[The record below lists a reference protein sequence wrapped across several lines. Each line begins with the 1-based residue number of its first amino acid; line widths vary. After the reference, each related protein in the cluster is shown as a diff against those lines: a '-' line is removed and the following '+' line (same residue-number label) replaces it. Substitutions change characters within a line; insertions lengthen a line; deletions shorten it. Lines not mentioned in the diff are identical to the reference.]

1 MWSPL
6 SWILERIGA
15 LNLRLP
21 YFGQPLPIGVPGQP
35 DYAGGAGWMSL
46 RNGRRLSEVWGPR
59 ADGPWHPFH
68 CITLFAAI
76 DYLDARQIG
85 PAAHDPLAVAKL
97 RMPAWLDNETA
108 LFVDL
113 PGPQSVALG
122 AALATQGCELVCTF
136 NNWPHAK
143 AVLRL
148 ESLIACLLRYGSWL
162 QQSRIRPQG
171 AAPVAWLCDATRL
184 EGSRGQPG
192 QFDNRYYLEDTQMPG
207 SAYLRRHGIRRIV
220 HFGVP
225 GEPVRGDLAQYLQEY
240 RREGLEVSRSEL
252 LPDGGLATPSALTL
266 PVGRFIRNFMPN
278 PGGGFGS
285 MVPQPSSG
293 GG

>member
-15 LNLRLP
+15 FNLRLP
-21 YFGQPLPIGVPGQP
+21 YFGQRLQIGEPDQP
-35 DYAGGAGWMSL
+35 DYAGGRAWMSL
-46 RNGRRLSEVWGPR
+46 RQGRRLSEAWGPR
-59 ADGPWHPFH
+59 PEGPWHPFH
-68 CITLFAAI
+68 CITLFAAL
-76 DYLDARQIG
+76 DYLDARHMG
-85 PAAHDPLAVAKL
+85 PAAHDPLPVAKL
-97 RMPAWLDNETA
+97 RMPAWLDAGTA

-113 PGPQSVALG
+113 PGPKSVALG

-143 AVLRL
+143 ALQSL
-148 ESLIACLLRYGSWL
+148 EPLIACLLRYAAWL
-162 QQSRIRPQG
+162 QEARLRPAG
-171 AAPVAWLCDATRL
+171 AAPVAWLCDNARL
-184 EGSRGQPG
+184 EGAPGRPG
-192 QFDNRYYLEDTQMPG
+192 QFDNRYFLEDTQMPG

-220 HFGVP
+220 HLGAV

-240 RREGLEVSRSEL
+240 QREGLEISRSEL
-252 LPDGGLATPSALTL
+252 LPEGGLAEPSALTL
-266 PVGRFIRNFMPN
+266 PAGGFTRDFRPN
-278 PGGGFGS
+278 PGGGFGT